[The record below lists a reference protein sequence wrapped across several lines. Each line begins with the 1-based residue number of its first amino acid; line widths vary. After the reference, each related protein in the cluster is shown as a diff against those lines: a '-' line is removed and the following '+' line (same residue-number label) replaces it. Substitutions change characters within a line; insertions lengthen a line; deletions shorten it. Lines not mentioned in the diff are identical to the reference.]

1 VRFADAVEHTIR
13 RHAMLAGGDV
23 VLAAVSGG
31 ADSVALLHALVT
43 LAPAWRLRLHVLHV
57 DHGLRPDSARDGAFV
72 QALGARL
79 GVPVEVAVVDV
90 PPGSLEDAAR
100 AARYAALQACAR
112 RVGATRIALGHT
124 ADDQAETV
132 LMRLLAGSGVRGLAG
147 IPPVRGAIIRPLIER
162 RRADV
167 LAALASAGL
176 DWVEDPTNRDPKFL
190 RNRVRHELLPLLVD
204 AWEPDVVARLNRVA
218 RDAREAVDA
227 LDRQASAALER
238 LATAER
244 DAVTLS
250 RAALAALPRLV
261 AAEVLRQAAARLG
274 SRAPLRAWGHRG
286 LRRVLATPA
295 PRRPF
300 RLGGV
305 LVEVSGDR
313 LRVATSVPPPL
324 GERTLAVPG
333 RVELPEIG
341 AAIEARLV
349 ETRGYAVPRDARTV
363 AFDAAALPR
372 ALAVRPRHRGDRF
385 RAFGGGERRLKSF
398 LIDAKIPRWERSR
411 LPIVDAGGEIVW
423 LAGLRRAAM
432 APVTSTTREVVELRL
447 IMLAEQGGRRVECGP
462 GSDMEGDQ

>member
-1 VRFADAVEHTIR
+1 VRFAEAVERTIR
-13 RHAMLAGGDV
+13 RHAMLASGDA
-23 VLAAVSGG
+23 VLVAVSGG
-31 ADSVALLHALVT
+31 ADSVALVHTLVT

-57 DHGLRPDSARDGAFV
+57 DHGLRPDSVRDAAFV
-72 QALGARL
+72 RTLGARL
-79 GVPVEVAVVDV
+79 GVPVEVAVVAV
-90 PPGSLEDAAR
+90 GPGSLEDAAR
-100 AARYAALQACAR
+100 VARYAALEAGAR

-132 LMRLLAGSGVRGLAG
+132 LMRLLSGSGVRGLAG

-162 RRADV
+162 RRAEV

-176 DWVEDPTNRDPKFL
+176 PWVEDPTNRDPKFL

-204 AWEPDVVARLNRVA
+204 AWEPDMIARLNRVA

-227 LDRQASAALER
+227 LDREASAALER
-238 LATAER
+238 LASAEGE
-244 DAVTLS
+244 AVTLS
-250 RAALAALPRLV
+250 RTALAALSRPV

-274 SRAPLRAWGHRG
+274 SRAPLRGWGHRG

-313 LRVATSVPPPL
+313 VRVATSAPPPL

-341 AAIEARLV
+341 AALEARLV
-349 ETRGYAVPRDARTV
+349 PMKGYVVPRDARTV

-372 ALAVRPRHRGDRF
+372 ALAVRPRRRGDRF
-385 RAFGGGERRLKSF
+385 RAFGDGERRLKSF
-398 LIDAKIPRWERSR
+398 LIDTRIPRWERSR
-411 LPIVDAGGEIVW
+411 LPVVEAGGEIVW

-432 APVTSTTREVVELRL
+432 APVTPATREVVELRL
-447 IMLAEQGGRRVECGP
+447 VALAEQGGPRVECGP
-462 GSDMEGDQ
+462 GPDMEGDQ